1 MARDTTE
8 MRGVRP
14 SDRESGIDSGM
25 STAERGLAP
34 IVGLLAL
41 GMGAVGVL
49 VGFGIIGPEGV
60 AEDVTDPAAGATQ
73 GFFTDHFMNGANWLW
88 PAIAAGILYWTL
100 NRPPHRHGEMEGG
113 LFHTV
118 AYIMA
123 AASIAAGAL
132 AILVGFNVIGDDA
145 LLTDGWTWGLASI
158 GLASLAAGAHAAP
171 RPYAVTDD
179 DYILSVVESRVSG
192 YSGAP
197 SQATTRTERVTD

>member
-1 MARDTTE
+1 
-8 MRGVRP
+8 MRQ
-14 SDRESGIDSGM
+14 SARESGIDSGM

-41 GMGAVGVL
+41 VMGVVGVL

-60 AEDVTDPAAGATQ
+60 ADDVTDPAAGTTQ
-73 GFFTDHFMNGANWLW
+73 GFLTDHFMNGANWLW

-100 NRPPHRHGEMEGG
+100 NRPPHRHGEMQGS
-113 LFHTV
+113 LYHTV

-123 AASIAAGAL
+123 VAAIIAGAL
-132 AILVGFNVIGDDA
+132 AVLVGFNVIGDNS

-171 RPYAVTDD
+171 RPYAVADD
-179 DYILSVVESRVSG
+179 DYILSVVESRVGG
-192 YSGAP
+192 YPGAAP
-197 SQATTRTERVTD
+197 SQGTTRTERVTD